1 MILAWL
7 DSLVIKQKKSTIDM
21 QTPDTLA
28 PEAAPEIVASPELLV
43 NAMRRDTVPDK
54 NLDMIRNILFGE
66 QLRDLER
73 KNASLERFVRV
84 SINAL
89 AEDTQR
95 KLDALQNDLRLV
107 KDLLIEEAK
116 ARREEHQGARHRL
129 EKNERFLDELA
140 KRMTTEVTKLD
151 QQLEAS
157 HKDLIRQLHETAEQL
172 RHEKADRKAVAAILN
187 GMAKQLF
194 DVEKVEAL

>member
-1 MILAWL
+1 
-7 DSLVIKQKKSTIDM
+7 M

-28 PEAAPEIVASPELLV
+28 PEATPEIVASPELLV

-95 KLDALQNDLRLV
+95 KLDTLQNDIRLI

-140 KRMTTEVTKLD
+140 KRVTTEVAKLD
-151 QQLEAS
+151 QQMELS
-157 HKDLIRQLHETAEQL
+157 RKDLIRQLTETAEQL
-172 RHEKADRKAVAAILN
+172 RHEKADRKAVAGILN

-194 DVEKVEAL
+194 DVEKIEAL